1 MNLALRVGFYD
12 ESWKQKEIPHVIWQF
27 QDENSISNSTVA
39 SILEDFEI
47 LTNIGG
53 VRMYIKRN
61 VRVDDEQMPIYAVQT
76 PTR

>member
-1 MNLALRVGFYD
+1 MNLALHVGFYD

-27 QDENSISNSTVA
+27 QDA

-53 VRMYIKRN
+53 VRKYIKRN